1 MSYTQFVSTATCTVV
16 DGFNLQSYLD
26 AISTRCVKEQNFIFD
41 FYGLDSNDE
50 LDIDFGDYVRQL
62 DDKVFIECDTEEI
75 NSNSEVWDWLIDQFL
90 PIMTS
95 SFVEIKS
102 ATVDSRDGVDVDV
115 SYLGKDGKYIN
126 TTDLIQNYISG
137 VPVVEVAHS
146 TGTAT

>member
-1 MSYTQFVSTATCTVV
+1 MSYTQFVATATCTVV

-26 AISTRCVKEQNFIFD
+26 AISQRCVKEENFIFE
-41 FYGLDSNDE
+41 FYNLDSNDE
-50 LDIDFGDYVRQL
+50 LDVDFGDYVRQL
-62 DDKVFIECDTEEI
+62 DDKVFIECDSEEI
-75 NSNSEVWDWLIDQFL
+75 NSNSEVWDWLVDQFV

-115 SYLGKDGKYIN
+115 SYLGKDGKYIT

-137 VPVVEVAHS
+137 VPVVEVAQ
-146 TGTAT
+146 